1 MILTVAFVMAPQ
13 TVLAQQAPKTA
24 RIGWLASGGAD
35 RNSVFLTSFSQA
47 MRELGYL
54 EGNNLIIEARYAAGQ
69 YEKLPALAAE
79 VIALKPDILV
89 TEGTPATQTAKR
101 ASSTIPIVMTI
112 IADPVAAGSSTASR
126 APAATSPG

>member
-69 YEKLPALAAE
+69 YKKLPALAAE
-79 VIALKPDILV
+79 VIALKP
-89 TEGTPATQTAKR
+89 
-101 ASSTIPIVMTI
+101 ASSSRRARP
-112 IADPVAAGSSTASR
+112 PHRRRRERR
-126 APAATSPG
+126 APSRSS